1 MNTDPFISDLMKEF
15 ESIKYIYSN
24 EREDDLDELNILEEL
39 FIKATATLAFNR
51 IPDAYTD
58 HASRDENTSSVWI
71 LGALFQMHKNRG
83 NLVRARLSLNPA
95 LLERGELFDDSN
107 RILALCSKLM
117 MEIQTEIIK
126 YDRMI
131 VTYEN
136 AQSRRSDNI
145 KYNLKF

>member
-1 MNTDPFISDLMKEF
+1 MNTDPFISDLMEEF
-15 ESIKYIYSN
+15 ESITSLN
-24 EREDDLDELNILEEL
+24 DELNDVEQR

-58 HASRDENTSSVWI
+58 YASRDENTSSVWI
-71 LGALFQMHKNRG
+71 LGALAHMRKNRD
-83 NLVRARLSLNPA
+83 NLVSARLSLNPA

-107 RILALCSKLM
+107 RIKALCSKLM

-126 YDRMI
+126 YNKMI
-131 VTYEN
+131 STYEN
-136 AQSRRSDNI
+136 AQSRRSDNT